1 MAVTLSPSGLQYVQ
15 GTDVESAFPAI
26 DQANKTILNAA
37 MFWQSGTL
45 ASIPTATSVP
55 PGTHYYA
62 TDVARVYL
70 TQGSAWLLI
79 SASALTYTSVTLAS
93 GVSAFSGD
101 YTPSAR
107 VEGDRVWLRGTV
119 ENTSGGNITA
129 NTTIFTLPSGMA
141 PSVSTA
147 LVPAMNTASSSSTT
161 ATYLQVASTRAVSL
175 TINIA
180 TGSTVAL
187 NGLNFSLI

>member
-1 MAVTLSPSGLQYVQ
+1 MPNSTTRLALVEPLGADAASELRVSITANATTLDAAVLVTE
-15 GTDVESAFPAI
+15 GTIS
-26 DQANKTILNAA
+26 
-37 MFWQSGTL
+37 SR
-45 ASIPTATSVP
+45 PTATTVP
-55 PGTHYYA
+55 YGSEYYA
-62 TDVARVYL
+62 TDTGQVFKSTGSVWLVVSVAP
-70 TQGSAWLLI
+70 
-79 SASALTYTSVTLAS
+79 LTYTSLSLAS

-129 NTTIFTLPSGMA
+129 NTTVFTLPSGMA